1 MPGLTGAK
9 MLRGEAKRDYMRR
22 KRAGEPI
29 AKPKPEWQPTQSM
42 IDEVH
47 YWFSVKLG
55 RRPWELRGIGRQVVD
70 DLMPNNDD
78 GTPNEASWEEAMR
91 RYKALRDQQRANRK
105 RAKAERDAP
114 PPPECCSFCGEPK
127 SANRAR

>member
-1 MPGLTGAK
+1 MLIAPLLTTK
-9 MLRGEAKRDYMRR
+9 LVKP
-22 KRAGEPI
+22 RA
-29 AKPKPEWQPTQSM
+29 PEIPTALAM
-42 IDEVH
+42 AVAR
-47 YWFSVKLG
+47 Y
-55 RRPWELRGIGRQVVD
+55 QVVD